1 MFNFNNKDRKK
12 VQRADDTA
20 FDADCTLLG
29 FFNLHLTW
37 PVIKIVVSQN
47 INRQTKMGKHLHHS
61 LIFNKV
67 AGLHQQ
73 KKGSGEV
80 ELLNF

>member
-1 MFNFNNKDRKK
+1 
-12 VQRADDTA
+12 
-20 FDADCTLLG
+20 
-29 FFNLHLTW
+29 
-37 PVIKIVVSQN
+37 
-47 INRQTKMGKHLHHS
+47 MGKHLHHS

-73 KKGSGEV
+73 KKGSGKV